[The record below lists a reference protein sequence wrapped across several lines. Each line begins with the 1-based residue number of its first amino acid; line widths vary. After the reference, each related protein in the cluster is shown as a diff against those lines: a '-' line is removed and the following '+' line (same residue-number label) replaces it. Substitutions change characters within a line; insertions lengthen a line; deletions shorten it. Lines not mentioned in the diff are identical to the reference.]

1 MKTRCP
7 LCYAPPQIS
16 AVASVLGGQ
25 SYERAKIKE
34 RGHPHDCEGGPAVDT
49 AGWDYL
55 GKDLAHIFLIDERL
69 CAHIER
75 D

>member
-1 MKTRCP
+1 M
-7 LCYAPPQIS
+7 
-16 AVASVLGGQ
+16 LGGQ